1 MKHLLFVAAFV
12 AGFSACTTQ
21 SSGDAGR
28 LPTPKGAEVTVYDG
42 YTLVWHDE
50 FDVDGRPSEDWTYEQ
65 GFVRNHELQWYQP
78 DNAIVENG
86 CLVITGRREEVIN
99 SRYEAESDDWRKA
112 RPKAEYTS
120 ACVTTRNSFTF
131 RYGRMEVRA
140 RIPVASGSWPAIW
153 TLGNRWPWPANGEI
167 DIMEFYR
174 REEPI
179 ILANACW
186 LGENGRD
193 AWDESTKPYSHFLE
207 MDAAW
212 AEKFHVWRM
221 DWDAD
226 FIRLYLD
233 GELLNEV
240 DLAQSQ
246 TGGGEHHDVN
256 PFSNDVEGFGH
267 YILLN
272 LALGSNG
279 GDPDDA
285 AFPLRYEVDYVRV
298 YQPAGA

>member
-1 MKHLLFVAAFV
+1 MKRYVFCAAII
-12 AGFSACTTQ
+12 ALAACTAAPTRTPDNQ
-21 SSGDAGR
+21 
-28 LPTPKGAEVTVYDG
+28 PTPRNAEPVQYEG
-42 YTLVWHDE
+42 YELVWHDE
-50 FDVDGRPSEDWTYEQ
+50 FDIDGRPSDEWSYEH
-65 GFVRNHELQWYQP
+65 GFVRNEELQWYQP
-78 DNAIVENG
+78 DNASVENG
-86 CLVITGRREEVIN
+86 CLVITGRRETVPN
-99 SRYEAESDDWRKA
+99 PRYNPEGSDWREV
-112 RPKAEYTS
+112 RPVAEYTS

-174 REEPI
+174 RGEPI

-186 LGENGRD
+186 LGDDNRD
-193 AWDESTKPYSHFLE
+193 AWDESTTPYTHFLGL
-207 MDAAW
+207 DADW
-212 AEKFHVWRM
+212 ADKFHVWRM
-221 DWDAD
+221 DWDAE

-240 DLAQSQ
+240 DLTQSQ
-246 TGGGEHHDVN
+246 RGGGADHDVN
-256 PFSNDVEGFGH
+256 PFSNDIDGFGH

-279 GDPDDA
+279 GEPDIE
-285 AFPLRYEVDYVRV
+285 AFPMRYEVDYVRV
-298 YQPAGA
+298 YQPVKQ